1 MAVRVGTV
9 IFGVPGTQI
18 GCCADHRLLNSS
30 NSPGKLEDSQAGRE
44 AATMDRTAADA
55 INKQMGVSPADAEL
69 LYPWPEHDIAKGE
82 IAEEF
87 DALKRAVTR
96 R

>member
-1 MAVRVGTV
+1 
-9 IFGVPGTQI
+9 
-18 GCCADHRLLNSS
+18 
-30 NSPGKLEDSQAGRE
+30 
-44 AATMDRTAADA
+44 MDRTAADA